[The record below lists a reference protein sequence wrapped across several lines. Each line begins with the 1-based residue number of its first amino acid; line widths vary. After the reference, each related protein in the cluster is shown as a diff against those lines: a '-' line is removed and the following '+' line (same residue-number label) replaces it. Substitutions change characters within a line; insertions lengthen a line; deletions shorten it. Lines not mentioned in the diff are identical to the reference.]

1 MAMIFRS
8 TYLTR
13 PSTWEKALKRKL
25 RSKNNCDSETS
36 TNMAIGDV
44 LEELITH
51 YWWDMIEL
59 SVTIAQCFELLS
71 YVNISASDSLCRLL

>member
-1 MAMIFRS
+1 
-8 TYLTR
+8 
-13 PSTWEKALKRKL
+13 
-25 RSKNNCDSETS
+25 
-36 TNMAIGDV
+36 MAIGDV